1 MRVGEDDK
9 RLRLR
14 LSLNDIPLTPLSLIA
29 NHAVILPTL
38 PLRGGDPALTDHMS
52 GLPTRD
58 PDQIEELV
66 SVIVTQC
73 LNFLG
78 QVPAV
83 FGDDCS
89 GEGGDAFILGGG

>member
-1 MRVGEDDK
+1 
-9 RLRLR
+9 
-14 LSLNDIPLTPLSLIA
+14 
-29 NHAVILPTL
+29 
-38 PLRGGDPALTDHMS
+38 MS